1 MKKTPTDK
9 TDNVVVQALEVWWL
23 RSVKEIRR
31 LEGMLQEAR
40 QLEAMLQEAR
50 ESLNQDTED
59 EDPNASEKADDSSH
73 CCVDLYRATGSSSR

>member
-31 LEGMLQEAR
+31 LEGMLQK
-40 QLEAMLQEAR
+40 AR